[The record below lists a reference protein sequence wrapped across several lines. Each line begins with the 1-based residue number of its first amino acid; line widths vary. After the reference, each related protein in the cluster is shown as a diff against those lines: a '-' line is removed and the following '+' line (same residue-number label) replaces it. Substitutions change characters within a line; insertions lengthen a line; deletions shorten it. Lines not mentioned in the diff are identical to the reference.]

1 LVFYSI
7 ENGQTLHTHTHTH
20 TYTRIYLYTYMTPQ
34 RQVGTLAAHGAMA
47 SLFFG
52 SCVSGQHAGKQ
63 VREREHARMRA
74 RAREREREHART
86 RARAREEREGGS
98 RDVP

>member
-1 LVFYSI
+1 
-7 ENGQTLHTHTHTH
+7 
-20 TYTRIYLYTYMTPQ
+20 MTPQ

-63 VREREHARMRA
+63 VREREHARTRA
-74 RAREREREHART
+74 RARERG
-86 RARAREEREGGS
+86 REGVGMS
-98 RDVP
+98 RDVGVHTRYAYVR